1 MNIIKRISEKLNIT
15 EPQIKATINL
25 IDEGATIPFIARYR
39 KEVTGN
45 LTDTELR
52 DLSEALSYLRKL
64 AERMATVLSSIIEQE
79 KLTPELEKAIKNVET
94 LSELE
99 DLYRPYRPKRKTR
112 ASVAREKGLEPLANY
127 LKLGIKKSDN
137 DTFLESF
144 INEEKGVLTTL
155 EALQGAQDIIAE
167 EISDEAK
174 YRQFIKRHL
183 MKTGF
188 IVSQEIKK
196 DEKDTYG
203 QYANYK
209 EKLETIPPHRIL
221 ALNRGDKVKA
231 LRVTL
236 EYEIA
241 PIEARIAAD
250 YTENNDFE
258 QLLSATIT
266 DSLKRLILPS
276 VELEVRSDLFSKAE
290 DVSLVVFKRNLTSL
304 LLYPPLKGKIVL
316 GFDPGYRTGG
326 KYALV
331 NELGH
336 PVTLGVVFLVAAS
349 AVQINKSKNEIVEL
363 LKKHQVD
370 YIALGNGTAS
380 RETEIELRAIIKE
393 HKFRTKLFI
402 VNESGA
408 SVYSASKLAETEFPA
423 LQVEMRSAIS
433 IARRLQDPLSELVK
447 IEPKAIGV
455 GQYQH
460 DMNQTK
466 LSESLHGVVE
476 DAVNN
481 VGVAVNNASLS
492 LLLYVAGI
500 NKRVAENILDYIQ
513 KNGPFKTRAEFKNVA
528 NLGAK
533 TFEQC
538 AGFLRVYDGTEPL
551 DKTAIHPES
560 YTVAKYMLKEAKINL
575 LTDDEVTKEKA
586 LNNLNKNEILTKF
599 KLGEQTYADILNEIK
614 RPGRDI
620 REDVPLVELNAE
632 VLDIKDLKVGM
643 ILNGTVRNIMDFG
656 MFIDINVTHNG
667 LVHISEVANT
677 FVRDISE
684 LYTINDV
691 VKVKVISV
699 DVEKKRIG
707 LSIKQV

>member
-408 SVYSASKLAETEFPA
+408 SVYSASKLAETEFPS

-513 KNGPFKTRAEFKNVA
+513 KNGPFKTRAELKNVA

-667 LVHISEVANT
+667 LVHISEVANA